1 MTEGSRPLD
10 LILARNLIDTLAMP
24 AFLVDN
30 EAAVVFYNDA
40 AGRLLGKSFEETGR
54 LTRDQWGQIG
64 PVDEEG
70 NPVEHERLPLTVA
83 LREGRPAHGRFR
95 ICTDEH
101 SVVEIETS
109 ALPLVSDEEFHG
121 ALVVFWPV
129 RGERDRGGG
138 G

>member
-1 MTEGSRPLD
+1 MPEGSRPLD
-10 LILARNLIDTLAMP
+10 LILARNLIATLAMP

-30 EAAVVFYNDA
+30 DGAVVFYNDA

-54 LTRDQWGQIG
+54 LTRDEWGHIG

-95 ICTDEH
+95 ICTDER

-109 ALPLVSDEEFHG
+109 ALPLVSDETFHG

-129 RGERDRGGG
+129 RGG
-138 G
+138 

>member
-1 MTEGSRPLD
+1 MPEGSRPLE
-10 LILARNLIDTLAMP
+10 LILARNLIATLAMP
-24 AFLVDN
+24 AFLVD
-30 EAAVVFYNDA
+30 NDA

-54 LTRDQWGQIG
+54 LTRDEWGHIG

-95 ICTDEH
+95 ICTDER

-109 ALPLVSDEEFHG
+109 ALPLVSDETFHG
-121 ALVVFWPV
+121 ALVVFW
-129 RGERDRGGG
+129 
-138 G
+138 

>member
-1 MTEGSRPLD
+1 MPEGSRPLD

-54 LTRDQWGQIG
+54 LTRDQWGHIG

-70 NPVEHERLPLTVA
+70 KPVAHERLPLTVA

-95 ICTDEH
+95 ICTDERNI
-101 SVVEIETS
+101 VEIETS
-109 ALPLVSDEEFHG
+109 ALPLVSDETFHG

-129 RGERDRGGG
+129 PSG
-138 G
+138 